1 MSAPRCGA
9 PEDHESPTVAAVL
22 RRFLSA
28 FHSCTPASPHALQV
42 LRRLSRCHTGQLGW
56 ALWQCE
62 RCQRPHWRPLGCGDR
77 HCPECTSRAR
87 EAWLGKQRAALLPVR
102 YYHWVFTLPA
112 ALRPLALQN
121 PKAIYSLLFD
131 SASQTLLQ
139 FGEERLGVRLGVTAL
154 LHTWGQNLM
163 DHPHVHCLV
172 TGGGLVTSPGPSPE
186 WRGPKQSR
194 YLFPVQA
201 VAAMFR
207 GKFLAGLKALRA
219 EGKLEFHGRLKPLA
233 EPVVWGRTLGALHG
247 AKWVVFGKGSVAGP
261 DCVLEYLGRYTHRVA
276 ISNGRIVRVDD
287 RTVTFRYKDY
297 RGGDALKEMTLDGV
311 EFVRRLSLHILP
323 AGFTK
328 IRHYGILGNNRR
340 ATSVLLARAALE
352 NSRWRL
358 DASPAPAAAALPKR
372 KPGGCPHCTSDE
384 IVCLGRLDAHGRFH
398 AVRRGVASLLAKT
411 TPVPA
416 IQDSS

>member
-9 PEDHESPTVAAVL
+9 PDEATTVAAVL
-22 RRFLSA
+22 RRFLSVFA
-28 FHSCTPASPHALQV
+28 ARASASPHVLKI

-87 EAWLGKQRAALLPVR
+87 EAWLDTQRAALLPVR
-102 YYHWVFTLPA
+102 YFHWVFTLPS

-121 PKAIYSLLFD
+121 QKAIYSLLFD
-131 SASQTLLQ
+131 AASQTLLQ
-139 FGEERLGVRLGVTAL
+139 FGEERLGARIGITAL

-163 DHPHVHCLV
+163 EHPHLHCLV
-172 TGGGLVTSPGPSPE
+172 TGGGLAIPSGPSPQ
-186 WRGPKQSR
+186 WRGPRQAQ

-201 VAAMFR
+201 VAAMFK
-207 GKFLAGLKALRA
+207 GKFLAALKALNA
-219 EGKLEFHGRLKPLA
+219 DGKLEFHGRLKPLA
-233 EPVVWGRTLGALHG
+233 DPAVWERTLGALHG

-261 DCVLEYLGRYTHRVA
+261 ECVLDYLGRYTHRVA
-276 ISNGRIVRVDD
+276 LSNGRIVSADD

-297 RGGDALKEMTLDGV
+297 RDHNTLKEMTLDGV

-323 AGFTK
+323 PGFTK

-340 ATSVLLARAALE
+340 AKAIPLAREALE
-352 NSRWRL
+352 KSPWRL
-358 DASPAPAAAALPKR
+358 DAAPVKLAPKP
-372 KPGGCPHCTSDE
+372 KAEPSVCPECGSDD
-384 IVCLGRLDAHGRFH
+384 IVCMGRLEADGRFIPM
-398 AVRRGVASLLAKT
+398 ARGARRARIRLGDPRPFHDTS
-411 TPVPA
+411 
-416 IQDSS
+416 